1 MIETY
6 TKPLPEITSENKPYW
21 DGLHEGRLMLQRCAD
36 CGKIRHYPRP
46 VCDGC
51 WSMKVEWVQASGLA
65 TIHSWTIS
73 HHPFHP
79 SFKADLPYA
88 LATVDLEE
96 EAGGQAVTYQIVG
109 DDEADLKQGLISIS
123 SPMARSMIGKE
134 AGDVAEVNAPGGVK
148 RYEIVDVRY
157 V

>member
-96 EAGGQAVTYQIVG
+96 DVRLNARVRGIDPATLRIGMPVRIGFERVT
-109 DDEADLKQGLISIS
+109 
-123 SPMARSMIGKE
+123 
-134 AGDVAEVNAPGGVK
+134 AEVSLPVIVPPG
-148 RYEIVDVRY
+148 
-157 V
+157 